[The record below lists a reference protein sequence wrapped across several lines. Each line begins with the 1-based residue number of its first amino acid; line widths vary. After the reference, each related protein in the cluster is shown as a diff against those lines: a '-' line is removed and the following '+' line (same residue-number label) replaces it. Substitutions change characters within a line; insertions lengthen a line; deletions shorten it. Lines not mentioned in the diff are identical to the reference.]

1 MSGEHKQNIRT
12 FYILIL
18 TQVLSMIGSRISSIA
33 IGIYL
38 FQQTGNATPL
48 AMISF
53 FAVLPMVLASSLSGV
68 LADRWDRRM
77 VIVLSD
83 TGQAVCTLLLFVS
96 FASGTFELWHLYVI
110 VTLQSVF
117 GVFQGPAF
125 QASVTM
131 LIPDNQRDRANAIQ
145 QLSGP
150 SAGII
155 APAVAGVIYALGGV
169 SLAILVDMLTFVVA
183 MMVIFS
189 IHIPRPTQTEVGKK
203 FSGTFW
209 KEIWSGLAY
218 LRQNRPL
225 LYTMLYVSLVNF
237 FFAGMSVLMTPY
249 ILGRTGSEITLG
261 TLQSVQNLGAIAGG
275 ITLGVWGGTK
285 KRMHTILVGILI
297 AAMFMMGV
305 GMSQNAIILG
315 AMMFCFMFPLPIV
328 NGLYMSLM
336 QAKVAPD
343 MQGRVFAV
351 VGQISMLLMPISFL
365 LVGPLADNIFAPAV
379 GTDAW
384 TTFAPFVGTDAG
396 SGYGLMMVAVGFI
409 GVFITLTAWAIPSI
423 RNAEDLLPDYVAQE
437 PTTTTPEAPHK
448 ADENE
453 GVSINLDGQP
463 ATA

>member
-12 FYILIL
+12 FYTLIL
-18 TQVLSMIGSRISSIA
+18 TQVFSMIGSRISSIA

-48 AMISF
+48 AMIAF
-53 FAVLPMVLASSLSGV
+53 FTTLPMVLASSISGV

-77 VIVLSD
+77 VMVLSD
-83 TGQAVCTLLLFVS
+83 TGQAVCTLLLFIS
-96 FASGTFELWHLYVI
+96 FASGSFELWHLYVI
-110 VTLQSVF
+110 VTFQSVF

-131 LIPDNQRDRANAIQ
+131 LIPNDQRDRANAIQ

-155 APAVAGVIYALGGV
+155 APAIAGVIYALGGV

-183 MMVIFS
+183 MVVIFS
-189 IHIPRPTQTEVGKK
+189 IHIPRPVQTEVGKK

-225 LYTMLYVSLVNF
+225 LYNMLYISMINF
-237 FFAGMSVLMTPY
+237 FFAGMGVLMTPY

-351 VGQISMLLMPISFL
+351 VGQFSTLLMPLSFL
-365 LVGPLADNIFAPAV
+365 LVGPLADNVFAPAV
-379 GTDAW
+379 MTEGWA
-384 TTFAPFVGTDAG
+384 TFAPFVGTDAG
-396 SGYGLMMVAVGFI
+396 SGYGLMMMMVGFV
-409 GVFITLTAWAIPSI
+409 GVLLTLTAASVSQI
-423 RNAEDLLPDYVAQE
+423 RNLEDLLPDYVIQDHK
-437 PTTTTPEAPHK
+437 TPAPDAPHPT
-448 ADENE
+448 DENE
-453 GVSINLDGQP
+453 AIIVNLDGQP